1 MKYLFLILLS
11 VNFVYSQESKYY
23 LKKRDTLYIF
33 IDENIRLDFS
43 AKRHKD
49 IFLNNK
55 KVGVETIYNLFS
67 DSIKIHRDI
76 QIKEE
81 IDNFN
86 NNQIVSRPYNSS
98 DLGIDFYKITSN
110 LDYITKINEIRSKS
124 FSILKKRHS
133 KLNMTKIDSVNYD
146 MDTYSFS
153 SYRNETNIFS
163 SITLSSFELKKLNV
177 FVFDK
182 TQENYNRLIKMVSE
196 IPYIIFFCSE
206 KLGKGYKD
214 GPDWFIFDE
223 VVYREKNLNGRI

>member
-110 LDYITKINEIRSKS
+110 FIY
-124 FSILKKRHS
+124 FG
-133 KLNMTKIDSVNYD
+133 
-146 MDTYSFS
+146 
-153 SYRNETNIFS
+153 NI
-163 SITLSSFELKKLNV
+163 I
-177 FVFDK
+177 
-182 TQENYNRLIKMVSE
+182 QI
-196 IPYIIFFCSE
+196 
-206 KLGKGYKD
+206 
-214 GPDWFIFDE
+214 
-223 VVYREKNLNGRI
+223 